1 MYANCKDIQNRS
13 KRIASNTLVLF
24 ARMLIITFVNLYT
37 VRWVLAGLGTE
48 DYGIFNAVA
57 GVVTASTCISSV
69 LALSTQRFYSFAMGK
84 GESDRLKEIFS
95 VSLNI
100 VVMIALVLLVLF
112 EIVGPWLIST
122 QLTIPVERMEAAQWI
137 LQFSLFSFIFTLLQI
152 PFIGAVFANENMGY
166 YALISTIDCIV
177 KLLIAYCIGITGGD
191 DLVYYGAAL
200 MLEAFM
206 VMMLYVIIARRKYP
220 ECKYTI
226 VKKKKTLYKELFSF
240 SGWSFYGALAGVGM
254 TQGSTIILNVFF
266 GPIINAAFGI
276 ANQIYNAINTLT
288 NSIAIAFR
296 PAMIKSYS
304 AKENKYL
311 EQLFFASSKAILY
324 LLAMVLIPFI
334 FEAETLLTLWLGECT
349 PTMVLFARLY
359 AVYTICLALHNPITT
374 IIQATGNIRKYSMY
388 VESMTI
394 LCLPVSWLLFK
405 LGMPPYFVFVTMIGL
420 CILAHIIRLLML
432 QSSISV
438 FTISK
443 YLVRLVLPG
452 ILIISITTLIVYCIE
467 TLHVNRIFQFLLSF
481 AVSAISISILLYAV
495 GISKKERT
503 LIKELVNRKLKKI
516 KQYGLHLI
524 GIVSNHCY
532 TLLLGRLY

>member
-1 MYANCKDIQNRS
+1 M
-13 KRIASNTLVLF
+13 
-24 ARMLIITFVNLYT
+24 
-37 VRWVLAGLGTE
+37 
-48 DYGIFNAVA
+48 
-57 GVVTASTCISSV
+57 
-69 LALSTQRFYSFAMGK
+69 
-84 GESDRLKEIFS
+84 
-95 VSLNI
+95 SLNI
-100 VVMIALVLLVLF
+100 VMLIALFLFVLF
-112 EIVGPWLIST
+112 EIAGPWLVST
-122 QLTIPVERMEAAQWI
+122 QLTIPAERLEAAQWI

-177 KLLIAYCIGITGGD
+177 KLLIAYCIGMTGGD
-191 DLVYYGAAL
+191 NLVYYGAAL

-206 VMMLYVIIARRKYP
+206 VMLLYVIISRKKYQ

-226 VKKKKTLYKELFSF
+226 VKKKTLYQELFSF

-288 NSIAIAFR
+288 NSVVIAFR

-304 AKENKYL
+304 AKENGYL

-324 LLAMVLIPFI
+324 LLSMVLIPFI

-374 IIQATGNIRKYSMY
+374 IIQATGNIRKYSIY

-394 LCLPVSWLLFK
+394 LCLPVSWVLFK

-432 QSSISV
+432 QASITDLTV
-438 FTISK
+438 SK
-443 YLVRLVLPG
+443 YLARLVLPG
-452 ILIISITTLIVYCIE
+452 ILIISMTTLIVYCIE
-467 TLHVNRIFQFLLSF
+467 GLHTNRILQLILAF
-481 AVSAISISILLYAV
+481 AVSAVSISILLYTV
-495 GISKKERT
+495 GISKKERS
-503 LIKELVNRKLKKI
+503 LIKELVNRKLKK
-516 KQYGLHLI
+516 
-524 GIVSNHCY
+524 
-532 TLLLGRLY
+532 

>member
-1 MYANCKDIQNRS
+1 MSEKNKDIQNRS

-84 GESDRLKEIFS
+84 GEQERLKEIFS

-100 VVMIALVLLVLF
+100 VMMIALVLFILF

-177 KLLIAYCIGITGGD
+177 KLLIAYCIGMTGGD
-191 DLVYYGAAL
+191 NLVYYGAAL

-206 VMMLYVIIARRKYP
+206 VMLLYVFIARRKYP
-220 ECKYTI
+220 ECKYII
-226 VKKKKTLYKELFSF
+226 VKKKILYKELFSF

-288 NSIAIAFR
+288 NSVVIAFR
-296 PAMIKSYS
+296 PAMIKAYS
-304 AKENKYL
+304 SNEKGYL

-324 LLAMVLIPFI
+324 LLSMVLIPFI

-349 PTMVLFARLY
+349 PTMVLFAQLY
-359 AVYTICLALHNPITT
+359 AIYTICLALHNPITT

-394 LCLPVSWLLFK
+394 LCLPVSWVLFK
-405 LGMPPYFVFVTMIGL
+405 LGMPSYYVFVTMIGL

-432 QSSISV
+432 QTSISDLTV
-438 FTISK
+438 SK
-443 YLVRLVLPG
+443 YQARLVLPG
-452 ILIISITTLIVYCIE
+452 ILIISITTLIVYCVE
-467 TLHVNRIFQFLLSF
+467 GLHTNRILQLFLSF
-481 AVSAISISILLYAV
+481 IVSAISISILLYAV
-495 GISKKERT
+495 GISKKERS
-503 LIKELVNRKLKKI
+503 LIKDLVNRKIKK
-516 KQYGLHLI
+516 
-524 GIVSNHCY
+524 
-532 TLLLGRLY
+532 

>member
-13 KRIASNTLVLF
+13 KRIASNTLALF

-37 VRWVLAGLGTE
+37 VRWVLSGLGTE

-57 GVVTASTCISSV
+57 GVVTASTCVSSV

-84 GESDRLKEIFS
+84 GEQERLKEIFS

-100 VVMIALVLLVLF
+100 VMMIAFVLLVLF
-112 EIVGPWLIST
+112 ELAGPWLVST
-122 QLTIPVERMEAAQWI
+122 QLTIPQERLEAAQWI

-177 KLLIAYCIGITGGD
+177 KLLIAYSIGMTGGD
-191 DLVYYGAAL
+191 NLVYYGAAL

-206 VMMLYVIIARRKYP
+206 VMLLYVIIARRKYP

-226 VKKKKTLYKELFSF
+226 VKKKILYKELFSF

-288 NSIAIAFR
+288 NSVVIAFR
-296 PAMIKSYS
+296 PAMIKAYS
-304 AKENKYL
+304 SNEKGYL

-324 LLAMVLIPFI
+324 LLSMVLLPFI

-349 PTMVLFARLY
+349 PTMVLFAQLY

-374 IIQATGNIRKYSMY
+374 IIQATGHIRKYSMY

-432 QSSISV
+432 QASISDLTV
-438 FTISK
+438 SK
-443 YLVRLVLPG
+443 YLARLVLPG
-452 ILIISITTLIVYCIE
+452 ILIISITTLIVYCVE
-467 TLHVNRIFQFLLSF
+467 GLHTNWILQLLLSF
-481 AVSAISISILLYAV
+481 AISAVSISILLYV
-495 GISKKERT
+495 IGISKKERS
-503 LIKELVNRKLKKI
+503 LIKELVNRKINK
-516 KQYGLHLI
+516 
-524 GIVSNHCY
+524 
-532 TLLLGRLY
+532 

>member
-84 GESDRLKEIFS
+84 GEQERLKEIFS

-100 VVMIALVLLVLF
+100 VMMIALVLFILF

-177 KLLIAYCIGITGGD
+177 KLLIAYCIGMTGGD
-191 DLVYYGAAL
+191 NLVYYGAAL

-206 VMMLYVIIARRKYP
+206 VMLLYVFIARRKYP

-226 VKKKKTLYKELFSF
+226 VKKKILYKELFSF

-288 NSIAIAFR
+288 NSVVIAFR
-296 PAMIKSYS
+296 PAMIKAYS
-304 AKENKYL
+304 SNEKGYL

-324 LLAMVLIPFI
+324 LLSMVLIPFI

-349 PTMVLFARLY
+349 PTMVLFAQLY
-359 AVYTICLALHNPITT
+359 AIYTICLALHNPITT

-394 LCLPVSWLLFK
+394 LCLPVSWVLFK
-405 LGMPPYFVFVTMIGL
+405 LGMPSYYVFVTMIGL
-420 CILAHIIRLLML
+420 CVLAHIIRLLML
-432 QSSISV
+432 QTSISDLTV
-438 FTISK
+438 SK
-443 YLVRLVLPG
+443 YLARLVLPG
-452 ILIISITTLIVYCIE
+452 ILIISITTLIVYCVE
-467 TLHVNRIFQFLLSF
+467 GLHTNRILQLFLSYI
-481 AVSAISISILLYAV
+481 VSAISISILLYAV
-495 GISKKERT
+495 GISKNERS
-503 LIKELVNRKLKKI
+503 LIKDLVNRKLKK
-516 KQYGLHLI
+516 
-524 GIVSNHCY
+524 
-532 TLLLGRLY
+532 

>member
-1 MYANCKDIQNRS
+1 MSENNKDIQNRS
-13 KRIASNTLVLF
+13 KRIASNTLALF

-37 VRWVLAGLGTE
+37 VRWVLSGLGTE

-57 GVVTASTCISSV
+57 GVVTASTCVSSV

-84 GESDRLKEIFS
+84 GEQERLKEIFS

-100 VVMIALVLLVLF
+100 VMMIAFVLLVLF
-112 EIVGPWLIST
+112 ELAGPWLVST
-122 QLTIPVERMEAAQWI
+122 QLTIPQERLEAAQWI

-177 KLLIAYCIGITGGD
+177 KLLIAYCIGMTGGD
-191 DLVYYGAAL
+191 NLVYYGAAL

-206 VMMLYVIIARRKYP
+206 VMLLYVIISRKKYQ

-226 VKKKKTLYKELFSF
+226 VKKKTLYQELFSF

-288 NSIAIAFR
+288 NSVVIAFR

-304 AKENKYL
+304 AKENGYL

-324 LLAMVLIPFI
+324 LLSMVLIPFI

-394 LCLPVSWLLFK
+394 LCLPVSWVLFK
-405 LGMPPYFVFVTMIGL
+405 LGMPSYFVFVTMIGL

-432 QSSISV
+432 QASITDLTV
-438 FTISK
+438 SK
-443 YLVRLVLPG
+443 YLARLVLPG
-452 ILIISITTLIVYCIE
+452 ILIISMTTLIVYCIE
-467 TLHVNRIFQFLLSF
+467 GLHTNRILQLILAF
-481 AVSAISISILLYAV
+481 AVSAVSISILLYTV
-495 GISKKERT
+495 GISKKERS
-503 LIKELVNRKLKKI
+503 LIKELVNRKLKK
-516 KQYGLHLI
+516 
-524 GIVSNHCY
+524 
-532 TLLLGRLY
+532 

>member
-334 FEAETLLTLWLGECT
+334 FEAETLLTQWLGECT

-503 LIKELVNRKLKKI
+503 LIKELVNRKLKK
-516 KQYGLHLI
+516 
-524 GIVSNHCY
+524 
-532 TLLLGRLY
+532 

>member
-24 ARMLIITFVNLYT
+24 ARMLIITFVNLFT

-84 GESDRLKEIFS
+84 GEQERLKEIFS

-100 VVMIALVLLVLF
+100 VMLIAFVLFVLF
-112 EIVGPWLIST
+112 EIAGPWLVST
-122 QLTIPVERMEAAQWI
+122 QLTIPAERLEAAQWI

-177 KLLIAYCIGITGGD
+177 KLLIAYCIGLTGGD
-191 DLVYYGAAL
+191 NLVYYGAAL

-206 VMMLYVIIARRKYP
+206 VMLLYVIIARRKYP

-226 VKKKKTLYKELFSF
+226 VKKKTLYKELFSF

-266 GPIINAAFGI
+266 GPLINAAFGI

-288 NSIAIAFR
+288 NSVVIAFR

-304 AKENKYL
+304 ANENGYL

-324 LLAMVLIPFI
+324 LLSMVLIPFI
-334 FEAETLLTLWLGECT
+334 FEAETLLKLWLGECT

-405 LGMPPYFVFVTMIGL
+405 LGMPSYFVFVTMIGL

-432 QSSISV
+432 QASIADLT
-438 FTISK
+438 FSK
-443 YLVRLVLPG
+443 YLARLVLPG
-452 ILIISITTLIVYCIE
+452 ILIISMTTLIVYCIE
-467 TLHVNRIFQFLLSF
+467 GLHTNRILQLILAF
-481 AVSAISISILLYAV
+481 AVSAVSISILLYV
-495 GISKKERT
+495 IGISKKERR
-503 LIKELVNRKLKKI
+503 LIKELINRKLKK
-516 KQYGLHLI
+516 
-524 GIVSNHCY
+524 
-532 TLLLGRLY
+532 

>member
-24 ARMLIITFVNLYT
+24 ARMLIITFVNLFT

-84 GESDRLKEIFS
+84 GEQERLKEIFS

-100 VVMIALVLLVLF
+100 VMLIAFVLFVLF
-112 EIVGPWLIST
+112 EIAGPWLVST
-122 QLTIPVERMEAAQWI
+122 QLTIPAERLEAAQWI

-177 KLLIAYCIGITGGD
+177 KLLIAYCIGLTGGD
-191 DLVYYGAAL
+191 NLVYYGAAL

-206 VMMLYVIIARRKYP
+206 VMLLYVIIARRKYP

-226 VKKKKTLYKELFSF
+226 VKKKTLYKELFSF
-240 SGWSFYGALAGVGM
+240 SSWSFYGALAGVGM

-266 GPIINAAFGI
+266 GPLINAAFGI

-288 NSIAIAFR
+288 NSVVIAFR

-304 AKENKYL
+304 ANENGYL

-324 LLAMVLIPFI
+324 LLSMVLIPFI
-334 FEAETLLTLWLGECT
+334 FEAETLLKLWLGECT

-405 LGMPPYFVFVTMIGL
+405 LGMPSYFVFVTMIGL

-432 QSSISV
+432 QASIADLT
-438 FTISK
+438 FSK
-443 YLVRLVLPG
+443 YLARLVLPG
-452 ILIISITTLIVYCIE
+452 ILIISMTTLIVYCIE
-467 TLHVNRIFQFLLSF
+467 GLHTNRILQLILAF
-481 AVSAISISILLYAV
+481 AVSAVSISILLYV
-495 GISKKERT
+495 IGISKKERR
-503 LIKELVNRKLKKI
+503 LIKELINRKLKK
-516 KQYGLHLI
+516 
-524 GIVSNHCY
+524 
-532 TLLLGRLY
+532 

>member
-1 MYANCKDIQNRS
+1 
-13 KRIASNTLVLF
+13 
-24 ARMLIITFVNLYT
+24 
-37 VRWVLAGLGTE
+37 
-48 DYGIFNAVA
+48 
-57 GVVTASTCISSV
+57 
-69 LALSTQRFYSFAMGK
+69 
-84 GESDRLKEIFS
+84 
-95 VSLNI
+95 
-100 VVMIALVLLVLF
+100 
-112 EIVGPWLIST
+112 
-122 QLTIPVERMEAAQWI
+122 
-137 LQFSLFSFIFTLLQI
+137 
-152 PFIGAVFANENMGY
+152 
-166 YALISTIDCIV
+166 
-177 KLLIAYCIGITGGD
+177 
-191 DLVYYGAAL
+191 
-200 MLEAFM
+200 
-206 VMMLYVIIARRKYP
+206 
-220 ECKYTI
+220 
-226 VKKKKTLYKELFSF
+226 
-240 SGWSFYGALAGVGM
+240 
-254 TQGSTIILNVFF
+254 
-266 GPIINAAFGI
+266 
-276 ANQIYNAINTLT
+276 
-288 NSIAIAFR
+288 
-296 PAMIKSYS
+296 MIKSYS

-503 LIKELVNRKLKKI
+503 LIKELVNRKLKNKAI
-516 KQYGLHLI
+516 WVTSYW
-524 GIVSNHCY
+524 HCF
-532 TLLLGRLY
+532 

>member
-24 ARMLIITFVNLYT
+24 ARMLIITFVNLFT

-84 GESDRLKEIFS
+84 GEQERLKEIFS

-100 VVMIALVLLVLF
+100 VMLIAFVLFVLF
-112 EIVGPWLIST
+112 EIAGPWLVSN
-122 QLTIPVERMEAAQWI
+122 QLTIPAERLEAAQWI

-152 PFIGAVFANENMGY
+152 PFIGTVFANENMGY

-177 KLLIAYCIGITGGD
+177 KLLIAYCIGLTGGD
-191 DLVYYGAAL
+191 NLVYYGAAL

-206 VMMLYVIIARRKYP
+206 VMLLYVIIARRKYP

-226 VKKKKTLYKELFSF
+226 VKKKTLYKELFSF
-240 SGWSFYGALAGVGM
+240 SSWSFYGALAGVGM

-266 GPIINAAFGI
+266 GPLINAAFGI

-288 NSIAIAFR
+288 NSVVIAFR

-304 AKENKYL
+304 ANENGYL

-324 LLAMVLIPFI
+324 LLSMVLIPFI
-334 FEAETLLTLWLGECT
+334 FEAETLLKLWLGECT

-374 IIQATGNIRKYSMY
+374 IIQATGNIRKYSIY

-394 LCLPVSWLLFK
+394 LCLPVSWVLFK
-405 LGMPPYFVFVTMIGL
+405 LGMPSYFVFVTMIGL

-432 QSSISV
+432 QASIADLT
-438 FTISK
+438 FSK
-443 YLVRLVLPG
+443 YLARLVLPG
-452 ILIISITTLIVYCIE
+452 ILIISMTTLIVYCIE
-467 TLHVNRIFQFLLSF
+467 GLHTNRILQLILAF
-481 AVSAISISILLYAV
+481 AVSAVSIYILLYV
-495 GISKKERT
+495 IGISKKERR
-503 LIKELVNRKLKKI
+503 LIKELINRKLKK
-516 KQYGLHLI
+516 
-524 GIVSNHCY
+524 
-532 TLLLGRLY
+532 

>member
-1 MYANCKDIQNRS
+1 MSEKNKDIQNRS

-84 GESDRLKEIFS
+84 GEQERLKEIFS

-100 VVMIALVLLVLF
+100 VMMIALVLFILF

-177 KLLIAYCIGITGGD
+177 KLLIAYSIGMTGGD
-191 DLVYYGAAL
+191 NLVYYGAAL

-206 VMMLYVIIARRKYP
+206 VMLLYVIIARRKYP

-226 VKKKKTLYKELFSF
+226 VKKKILYKELFSF

-288 NSIAIAFR
+288 NSVVIAFR
-296 PAMIKSYS
+296 PAMIKAYS
-304 AKENKYL
+304 SNEKGYL

-324 LLAMVLIPFI
+324 LLSMVLIPFI

-349 PTMVLFARLY
+349 PTMVLFAQLY
-359 AVYTICLALHNPITT
+359 AIYTICLALHNPITT

-394 LCLPVSWLLFK
+394 LCLPVSWVLFK
-405 LGMPPYFVFVTMIGL
+405 LGMPSYYVFVTMIGL

-432 QSSISV
+432 QTSISDL
-438 FTISK
+438 TASK
-443 YLVRLVLPG
+443 YLARLVLPG
-452 ILIISITTLIVYCIE
+452 ILIISITTLIIYCVE
-467 TLHVNRIFQFLLSF
+467 GLHTNRILQLFLSF
-481 AVSAISISILLYAV
+481 IVSAISISILLYAV
-495 GISKKERT
+495 GISKKERS
-503 LIKELVNRKLKKI
+503 LIKDLVNRKIKK
-516 KQYGLHLI
+516 
-524 GIVSNHCY
+524 
-532 TLLLGRLY
+532 

>member
-1 MYANCKDIQNRS
+1 MSENNKDIQNRS

-37 VRWVLAGLGTE
+37 VRWVLSGLGTE

-57 GVVTASTCISSV
+57 GVVTASTCVSSV

-84 GESDRLKEIFS
+84 GEQERLKEIFS

-100 VVMIALVLLVLF
+100 VMLIALFLFVLF
-112 EIVGPWLIST
+112 EIAGPWLVST
-122 QLTIPVERMEAAQWI
+122 QLTIPGERLEAAQWI

-166 YALISTIDCIV
+166 YALISTVDCIV
-177 KLLIAYCIGITGGD
+177 KLVIAYCIGMTGGD
-191 DLVYYGAAL
+191 NLVYYGAAL

-206 VMMLYVIIARRKYP
+206 VMLLYVFIARRKYP
-220 ECKYTI
+220 ECKYII
-226 VKKKKTLYKELFSF
+226 VKKKILYKELFSF

-288 NSIAIAFR
+288 NSVVIAFR
-296 PAMIKSYS
+296 PAMIKAYS
-304 AKENKYL
+304 SNEKGYL

-324 LLAMVLIPFI
+324 LLSMVLIPFI

-374 IIQATGNIRKYSMY
+374 IIQVTGNIRKYSMY

-394 LCLPVSWLLFK
+394 LCLPVSWVLFK
-405 LGMPPYFVFVTMIGL
+405 LGMPSYYVFVTMIGL
-420 CILAHIIRLLML
+420 CVLAHIIRLLML
-432 QSSISV
+432 QTSISDLTV
-438 FTISK
+438 SK
-443 YLVRLVLPG
+443 YLARLVLPG
-452 ILIISITTLIVYCIE
+452 ILIISITTLIIYCVE
-467 TLHVNRIFQFLLSF
+467 ELHTNRILQLFLSF
-481 AVSAISISILLYAV
+481 IVSAISISILLYAV
-495 GISKKERT
+495 GISKKERS
-503 LIKELVNRKLKKI
+503 LIKDLVNRKIKK
-516 KQYGLHLI
+516 
-524 GIVSNHCY
+524 
-532 TLLLGRLY
+532 

>member
-24 ARMLIITFVNLYT
+24 ARMLIITFINLYT

-57 GVVTASTCISSV
+57 GVVTASTCVSSI

-84 GESDRLKEIFS
+84 GEQERLKEIFS

-100 VVMIALVLLVLF
+100 VMMIALVLFILF
-112 EIVGPWLIST
+112 EIAGPWLVST
-122 QLTIPVERMEAAQWI
+122 QLTIPHERLEAAQLI

-177 KLLIAYCIGITGGD
+177 KLLIAYCIGMTGGD
-191 DLVYYGAAL
+191 NLVYYGAAL

-206 VMMLYVIIARRKYP
+206 VMLLYVIIARRKYP

-226 VKKKKTLYKELFSF
+226 VKKKILYKELFSF

-288 NSIAIAFR
+288 NSVVIAFR
-296 PAMIKSYS
+296 PAMIKAYS
-304 AKENKYL
+304 WTENGYL

-324 LLAMVLIPFI
+324 LLSMVLIPFI

-349 PTMVLFARLY
+349 PTMVLFAQLY

-394 LCLPVSWLLFK
+394 LCLPVSWVLFK
-405 LGMPPYFVFVTMIGL
+405 LGMPSYYVFVTMIGL
-420 CILAHIIRLLML
+420 CVLAHIIRLLML
-432 QSSISV
+432 QTSISDLTV
-438 FTISK
+438 SK
-443 YLVRLVLPG
+443 YLARLVLPG
-452 ILIISITTLIVYCIE
+452 ILIISITTLIIYCVE
-467 TLHVNRIFQFLLSF
+467 ELHTNRILQLFLSF
-481 AVSAISISILLYAV
+481 IVSAISISILLYAV
-495 GISKKERT
+495 GISKKERS
-503 LIKELVNRKLKKI
+503 LIKDLVNRKFKNKAI
-516 KQYGLHLI
+516 WVI
-524 GIVSNHCY
+524 
-532 TLLLGRLY
+532 

>member
-57 GVVTASTCISSV
+57 GVVTASTCFSSV

-84 GESDRLKEIFS
+84 GELGRLKEIFS

-100 VVMIALVLLVLF
+100 VVLIAFVLF
-112 EIVGPWLIST
+112 VIFEILGPWLIST
-122 QLTIPVERMEAAQWI
+122 QLTIPGNRLEAALWI

-166 YALISTIDCIV
+166 YTLISTIDCIV
-177 KLLIAYCIGITGGD
+177 KLLIAYCIGMTGGD
-191 DLVYYGAAL
+191 NLVYYGAAL
-200 MLEAFM
+200 MLEALM
-206 VMMLYVIIARRKYP
+206 VMMLYIIIAKKKYP

-226 VKKKKTLYKELFSF
+226 VRKKSLYKELFSF

-254 TQGSTIILNVFF
+254 TQGSTILLNVFF
-266 GPIINAAFGI
+266 GPITNAAFGI
-276 ANQIYNAINTLT
+276 ANQVYNVTITLT
-288 NSIAIAFR
+288 NSIVIAFR

-304 AKENKYL
+304 ANEKGYL

-324 LLAMVLIPFI
+324 LLLMVLIPFI
-334 FEAETLLTLWLGECT
+334 FKAETLLTLWLGECT
-349 PTMVLFARLY
+349 PTMVLFAQLY

-394 LCLPVSWLLFK
+394 LSLPVSWVLFK
-405 LGMPPYFVFVTMIGL
+405 LGMPSYYVFITMIGL
-420 CILAHIIRLLML
+420 CVLAHIIRLLML
-432 QSSISV
+432 QKSISDLTV
-438 FTISK
+438 SK

-452 ILIISITTLIVYCIE
+452 ILIISITTLIVYCVE
-467 TLHVNRIFQFLLSF
+467 GLHTNRILQLFLSF
-481 AVSAISISILLYAV
+481 GVSAISISILLYAV
-495 GISKKERT
+495 GISKKERS
-503 LIKELVNRKLKKI
+503 LIKDLVNRKIKK
-516 KQYGLHLI
+516 
-524 GIVSNHCY
+524 
-532 TLLLGRLY
+532 

>member
-1 MYANCKDIQNRS
+1 MR
-13 KRIASNTLVLF
+13 
-24 ARMLIITFVNLYT
+24 
-37 VRWVLAGLGTE
+37 
-48 DYGIFNAVA
+48 
-57 GVVTASTCISSV
+57 
-69 LALSTQRFYSFAMGK
+69 
-84 GESDRLKEIFS
+84 
-95 VSLNI
+95 
-100 VVMIALVLLVLF
+100 
-112 EIVGPWLIST
+112 
-122 QLTIPVERMEAAQWI
+122 
-137 LQFSLFSFIFTLLQI
+137 
-152 PFIGAVFANENMGY
+152 Y

-177 KLLIAYCIGITGGD
+177 KLLIAYSIGITGGD

-226 VKKKKTLYKELFSF
+226 VKKKTLYKELFSF

-288 NSIAIAFR
+288 NSVIIAFR

-304 AKENKYL
+304 AKENGYL

-349 PTMVLFARLY
+349 PTMVLFSRLY
-359 AVYTICLALHNPITT
+359 TIYTICMALHNPITT

-394 LCLPVSWLLFK
+394 LCLPVSWCLFK
-405 LGMPPYFVFVTMIGL
+405 LGMPSYFVFITMIGL

-432 QSSISV
+432 QTSISDLTV
-438 FTISK
+438 SK
-443 YLVRLVLPG
+443 YLAKLVLPG
-452 ILIISITTLIVYCIE
+452 FLIISITTLIVYCVE
-467 TLHVNRIFQFLLSF
+467 GLHTNRILQLFLSF
-481 AVSAISISILLYAV
+481 VVSAISISILLYAV
-495 GISKKERT
+495 GISKKERS
-503 LIKELVNRKLKKI
+503 LIKDLVNRNK
-516 KQYGLHLI
+516 
-524 GIVSNHCY
+524 
-532 TLLLGRLY
+532 

>member
-1 MYANCKDIQNRS
+1 MYANCKDIQNHS

-100 VVMIALVLLVLF
+100 VVLIALFLFVLF
-112 EIVGPWLIST
+112 EIAGPWLVST
-122 QLTIPVERMEAAQWI
+122 QLTIPEERLEAAQWI

-152 PFIGAVFANENMGY
+152 PFIGAVFANENMRY

-177 KLLIAYCIGITGGD
+177 KLLIAYSIGITGGD

-288 NSIAIAFR
+288 NSVIIAFR

-304 AKENKYL
+304 AKENGYL

-349 PTMVLFARLY
+349 PTMVLFSRLY
-359 AVYTICLALHNPITT
+359 TIYTICMALHNPITT

-394 LCLPVSWLLFK
+394 LCLPVSWCLFK
-405 LGMPPYFVFVTMIGL
+405 LGMPSYFVFITMIGL

-432 QSSISV
+432 QTSISDLTV
-438 FTISK
+438 SK
-443 YLVRLVLPG
+443 YLAKLVLPG
-452 ILIISITTLIVYCIE
+452 FLIISITTLIVYCVE
-467 TLHVNRIFQFLLSF
+467 GLHTNRILQLFLSF
-481 AVSAISISILLYAV
+481 VVSAISISILLYAV
-495 GISKKERT
+495 GISKKERS
-503 LIKELVNRKLKKI
+503 LIKDLVNRK
-516 KQYGLHLI
+516 
-524 GIVSNHCY
+524 N
-532 TLLLGRLY
+532 

>member
-13 KRIASNTLVLF
+13 KRIASNTLALF

-37 VRWVLAGLGTE
+37 VRWVLSGLGTE

-57 GVVTASTCISSV
+57 GVVTASTCVSSV

-84 GESDRLKEIFS
+84 GEQERLKEIFS

-100 VVMIALVLLVLF
+100 VMMIAFVLLVLF
-112 EIVGPWLIST
+112 ELAGPWLVST
-122 QLTIPVERMEAAQWI
+122 QLTIPQERLEAAQWI

-152 PFIGAVFANENMGY
+152 PFIGAVFGNENMGY

-177 KLLIAYCIGITGGD
+177 KLLIAYSIGMTGGD
-191 DLVYYGAAL
+191 NLVYYGAAL

-206 VMMLYVIIARRKYP
+206 VMLLYVIIARRKYP

-226 VKKKKTLYKELFSF
+226 VKKKILYKELFSF

-288 NSIAIAFR
+288 NSVVIAFR
-296 PAMIKSYS
+296 PAMIKAYS
-304 AKENKYL
+304 SNEKGYL

-324 LLAMVLIPFI
+324 LLSMVLIPFI

-349 PTMVLFARLY
+349 PTMVLFAQLY

-374 IIQATGNIRKYSMY
+374 IIQATGHIRKYSMY

-432 QSSISV
+432 QASISDLTV
-438 FTISK
+438 SK
-443 YLVRLVLPG
+443 YLARLVLPG
-452 ILIISITTLIVYCIE
+452 ILIISITTLIVYCVE
-467 TLHVNRIFQFLLSF
+467 GLHTNWILQLLLSF
-481 AVSAISISILLYAV
+481 AISAVSISILLYV
-495 GISKKERT
+495 IGISKKERS
-503 LIKELVNRKLKKI
+503 LIKELVNRKINK
-516 KQYGLHLI
+516 
-524 GIVSNHCY
+524 
-532 TLLLGRLY
+532 

>member
-1 MYANCKDIQNRS
+1 MSDKNKDIQNRS

-84 GESDRLKEIFS
+84 GEQERLKEIFS

-100 VVMIALVLLVLF
+100 VMLIALILFILF
-112 EIVGPWLIST
+112 EIAGPWLVST
-122 QLTIPVERMEAAQWI
+122 QLTIPGERLEAAQWI
-137 LQFSLFSFIFTLLQI
+137 LQLSLFSFMFTLLQI

-177 KLLIAYCIGITGGD
+177 KLFIAYCIGMTGGD
-191 DLVYYGAAL
+191 DLVYYGTAL

-206 VMMLYVIIARRKYP
+206 VMLLYVIIARRKYP

-226 VKKKKTLYKELFSF
+226 VKKKTLYKELFSF

-288 NSIAIAFR
+288 NSVVIAFR

-304 AKENKYL
+304 AKENGYL

-324 LLAMVLIPFI
+324 LLSMVLIPFI

-374 IIQATGNIRKYSMY
+374 IIQATGNIRKYSIY

-394 LCLPVSWLLFK
+394 LCLPVSWVLFK
-405 LGMPPYFVFVTMIGL
+405 LGMPSYFVFVTMIGL

-432 QSSISV
+432 QASIADLTV
-438 FTISK
+438 SK
-443 YLVRLVLPG
+443 YLVRLVLPS
-452 ILIISITTLIVYCIE
+452 ILIISMTTLIVYCIE
-467 TLHVNRIFQFLLSF
+467 GLHTNRILQLILAF
-481 AVSAISISILLYAV
+481 AVSAVSISILLYTV
-495 GISKKERT
+495 GISKKERS
-503 LIKELVNRKLKKI
+503 LIKELVNRKLKK
-516 KQYGLHLI
+516 
-524 GIVSNHCY
+524 
-532 TLLLGRLY
+532 